1 MNTDDAMQVVFNVI
15 DGYVEQL
22 VDEVHNSTGYLG
34 RSLMDNHNHPVTYIE
49 TWQNTSQDILRKAEN
64 IRAAKQI
71 KQFIEESIAD
81 YEAEGV
87 LDAGDDQRKRDKED
101 VTVDLIVKELRPAW
115 DNPNEPPF

>member
-1 MNTDDAMQVVFNVI
+1 MNTDDAMQIVFNVI

-22 VDEVHNSTGYLG
+22 VEDVHVSTGYLG
-34 RSLMDNHNHPVTYIE
+34 RSLMDNKNHPVTYIE

-81 YEAEGV
+81 YEAEGIV
-87 LDAGDDQRKRDKED
+87 DAGDTERKRAKED
-101 VTVDLIVKELRPAW
+101 VTVDAVVKELRPAW
-115 DNPNEPPF
+115 DDPSEPPF